1 MKLRIAPSPTG
12 QLHIGNART
21 ALFNWLYAKAN
32 NGTFLVRIDDTD
44 TERSTKEFQ
53 KDITENLKWL
63 GLHWDEGIEVGGS
76 HDSYKQSSRFDRYQE
91 VAENLLSR
99 NLAYEDDG
107 AIRFKVPND
116 GSIEFKDYIRGDMLF
131 NLSDVEDFVILR
143 SDKSPTYHLASTV
156 DDIDYGITIIA
167 RGEDILSSTPK
178 HIMLMKAMDASLPDF
193 CHLPLLFGPDG
204 KKLSKRH
211 GDTSV
216 EVFKNKGILS
226 EAMFNYLCLLGWS
239 PGNDLEQF
247 DINTAISKFDLKN
260 VLPNSAIFDEK
271 KLLWLN
277 GLYIRSTDIEDF
289 QSTALSQ
296 IENDIQRSLFDEEK
310 SRLLKIFPSV
320 QERIET
326 LADLTQQVMFLIDE
340 PFVVDELDW
349 QDVNNEEAQK
359 YLFLLREEFI
369 NLDNFSLDSIEIV
382 MRKTLE
388 EINVKTKIGFQ
399 AARVSITGTKISPPL
414 FESVF
419 ALGREAVICLL
430 YTSPSPRDRTR
441 SRMPSSA

>member
-116 GSIEFKDYIRGDMLF
+116 GSIEFKDYVRGEMSF

-156 DDIDYGITIIA
+156 DDIDYEITIIA

-216 EVFKNKGILS
+216 ETFKNKGILS

-289 QSTALSQ
+289 HATALLQ
-296 IENDIQRSLFDEEK
+296 IENDIQRDLFDEEK
-310 SRLLKIFPSV
+310 SRLSIIFPSV

-340 PFVVDELDW
+340 PFIVDELDW
-349 QDVNNEEAQK
+349 QDVNNDEAQK
-359 YLFLLREEFI
+359 YLFSLREEFI
-369 NLDNFSLDSIEIV
+369 NLDNFSLESIEMI

-388 EINVKTKIGFQ
+388 EINVKTKVGFQ

-414 FESVF
+414 FESIF
-419 ALGREAVICLL
+419 ALGKEAVIARLAESIEKL
-430 YTSPSPRDRTR
+430 
-441 SRMPSSA
+441 

>member
-53 KDITENLKWL
+53 KDIIENLKWL

-76 HDSYKQSSRFDRYQE
+76 HESYKQSSRFDRYQE
-91 VAENLLSR
+91 VAEDLLSR

-107 AIRFKVPND
+107 AIRFKVPID

-216 EVFKNKGILS
+216 EAFKNKGILS

-310 SRLLKIFPSV
+310 SRLLKIFPPV

-340 PFVVDELDW
+340 PFVVNELDW

-382 MRKTLE
+382 MRKHL
-388 EINVKTKIGFQ
+388 KK
-399 AARVSITGTKISPPL
+399 S
-414 FESVF
+414 
-419 ALGREAVICLL
+419 
-430 YTSPSPRDRTR
+430 
-441 SRMPSSA
+441 M

>member
-76 HDSYKQSSRFDRYQE
+76 HDSYKQSLRFDRYQE

-216 EVFKNKGILS
+216 EAFKNKGILS

-359 YLFLLREEFI
+359 YLFLLREGFI

-414 FESVF
+414 FESIF
-419 ALGREAVICLL
+419 ALGREAVIARLAESIEKL
-430 YTSPSPRDRTR
+430 
-441 SRMPSSA
+441 

>member
-44 TERSTKEFQ
+44 IERSTNEFQ
-53 KDITENLKWL
+53 KDIIENLKWL
-63 GLHWDEGIEVGGS
+63 GLYWDEGIEVGGS
-76 HDSYKQSSRFDRYQE
+76 QDSYKQSSRFDRYQE
-91 VAENLLSR
+91 VAEDLLSR

-116 GSIEFKDYIRGDMLF
+116 GSIEFKDYVRGEMSF

-156 DDIDYGITIIA
+156 DDIDYEITIIA

-216 EVFKNKGILS
+216 EAFKNKGILS

-277 GLYIRSTDIEDF
+277 GLYIRSSDIEDF
-289 QSTALSQ
+289 QATALLQ
-296 IENDIQRSLFDEEK
+296 IENDIQRDLFDEEK
-310 SRLLKIFPSV
+310 SRLSIIFPSV

-340 PFVVDELDW
+340 PFVVDKLDW

-359 YLFLLREEFI
+359 YLFSLREEFV
-369 NLDNFSLDSIEIV
+369 NLDKFSLESIETI
-382 MRKTLE
+382 MRKILE
-388 EINVKTKIGFQ
+388 EINVKTKVGFQ

-414 FESVF
+414 FESIF
-419 ALGREAVICLL
+419 ALGKEAVIARLAESIEKL
-430 YTSPSPRDRTR
+430 
-441 SRMPSSA
+441 

>member
-44 TERSTKEFQ
+44 VERSTHEFQ

-63 GLHWDEGIEVGGS
+63 GLNWDEGIEVGGS
-76 HDSYKQSSRFDRYQE
+76 KDSYKQSSRFDRYQE
-91 VAENLLSR
+91 VAEDLLSR

-116 GSIEFKDYIRGDMLF
+116 GSIEFKDYVRGEMSF

-156 DDIDYGITIIA
+156 DDIDYEITIIA

-216 EVFKNKGILS
+216 EAFKNKGILS
-226 EAMFNYLCLLGWS
+226 DAMFNYLCLLGWS

-277 GLYIRSTDIEDF
+277 GLYIRSTIIEDF

-296 IENDIQRSLFDEEK
+296 IENDIQRELFDDEK
-310 SRLLKIFPSV
+310 SRLSIIFPLV

-326 LADLTQQVMFLIDE
+326 LRDLTQQIMFLIDE

-349 QDVNNEEAQK
+349 QDVNNDEAQK
-359 YLFLLREEFI
+359 YLFSLREEFI
-369 NLDNFSLDSIEIV
+369 NLDNFSLESIEMI

-388 EINVKTKIGFQ
+388 EINVKTKVGFQ

-414 FESVF
+414 FESIF
-419 ALGREAVICLL
+419 ALGKEASIARLAESIEKL
-430 YTSPSPRDRTR
+430 
-441 SRMPSSA
+441 

>member
-32 NGTFLVRIDDTD
+32 DGTFLVRIDDTD
-44 TERSTKEFQ
+44 IERSTNEFQ

-63 GLHWDEGIEVGGS
+63 GLHWDEGIEVGGA
-76 HDSYKQSSRFDRYQE
+76 HESYKQSSRFDRYQE
-91 VAENLLSR
+91 VAEDLLSR

-116 GSIEFKDYIRGDMLF
+116 GSIEFKDYVRGEMSF

-156 DDIDYGITIIA
+156 DDIDYEITIIA

-216 EVFKNKGILS
+216 EAFKNKGILS

-247 DINTAISKFDLKN
+247 DVNTAISKFDLKN

-277 GLYIRSTDIEDF
+277 GLYIRSSDIKDF
-289 QSTALSQ
+289 QATALLQ
-296 IENDIQRSLFDEEK
+296 IENDIQRDLFDEEK
-310 SRLLKIFPSV
+310 SRLSIIFPSA

-359 YLFLLREEFI
+359 YLFSLREEFM
-369 NLDNFSLDSIEIV
+369 NLDKFSLESIETI
-382 MRKTLE
+382 MRKILE
-388 EINVKTKIGFQ
+388 EINVKTKVGFQ

-414 FESVF
+414 FESIF
-419 ALGREAVICLL
+419 ALGKEAVIARLAESIEKL
-430 YTSPSPRDRTR
+430 
-441 SRMPSSA
+441 

>member
-216 EVFKNKGILS
+216 EAFKNKGILS

-296 IENDIQRSLFDEEK
+296 IENDIQRSLFDEER

-414 FESVF
+414 FESIF
-419 ALGREAVICLL
+419 ALGREAVIARLAESIEKL
-430 YTSPSPRDRTR
+430 
-441 SRMPSSA
+441 

>member
-44 TERSTKEFQ
+44 IERSTNEFQ
-53 KDITENLKWL
+53 KDIIENLKWL
-63 GLHWDEGIEVGGS
+63 GLYWDEGIEVGGS
-76 HDSYKQSSRFDRYQE
+76 QDSYKQSSRFDRYQE
-91 VAENLLSR
+91 VAEDLLSR

-116 GSIEFKDYIRGDMLF
+116 GSIEFKDYVRGEMSF

-156 DDIDYGITIIA
+156 DDIDYEITIIA

-216 EVFKNKGILS
+216 EAFKNKGILS

-277 GLYIRSTDIEDF
+277 GLYIRSSDIEDF
-289 QSTALSQ
+289 QATALLQ
-296 IENDIQRSLFDEEK
+296 IENDIQRDLFDEEK
-310 SRLLKIFPSV
+310 SRLSIIFPSV

-359 YLFLLREEFI
+359 YLFSLREEFI
-369 NLDNFSLDSIEIV
+369 NLDKFSLESIETI
-382 MRKTLE
+382 MRKILE
-388 EINVKTKIGFQ
+388 ENNVKTKVGFQ

-414 FESVF
+414 FESIF
-419 ALGREAVICLL
+419 ALGREAVIARLAESIEKL
-430 YTSPSPRDRTR
+430 
-441 SRMPSSA
+441 

>member
-76 HDSYKQSSRFDRYQE
+76 HDSYKQSLRFDRYQE

-216 EVFKNKGILS
+216 EAFKNKGILS

-310 SRLLKIFPSV
+310 SRLVKIFPSV

-414 FESVF
+414 FESIF
-419 ALGREAVICLL
+419 ALGREAVIARLAESIEKL
-430 YTSPSPRDRTR
+430 
-441 SRMPSSA
+441 

>member
-178 HIMLMKAMDASLPDF
+178 HIMLMKAMDTSLPDF

-216 EVFKNKGILS
+216 EAFKNKGILS

-296 IENDIQRSLFDEEK
+296 IENDIQRTLFDEEK

-369 NLDNFSLDSIEIV
+369 NLDNFSLNSIEIV

-414 FESVF
+414 FESIF
-419 ALGREAVICLL
+419 ALGREAVIARLAESIEKL
-430 YTSPSPRDRTR
+430 
-441 SRMPSSA
+441 

>member
-116 GSIEFKDYIRGDMLF
+116 GSIEFKDYIRGDMIF

-216 EVFKNKGILS
+216 EAFKNKGILS

-296 IENDIQRSLFDEEK
+296 IENDIQRTLFDEEK

-399 AARVSITGTKISPPL
+399 AVRVSITGTKISPPL
-414 FESVF
+414 FESIF
-419 ALGREAVICLL
+419 ALGREAVIARLAESIEKL
-430 YTSPSPRDRTR
+430 
-441 SRMPSSA
+441 

>member
-32 NGTFLVRIDDTD
+32 DGTFLVRIDDTD
-44 TERSTKEFQ
+44 IERSTNEFQ

-76 HDSYKQSSRFDRYQE
+76 QDSYKQSSRFDRYQE
-91 VAENLLSR
+91 VAEDLLSR

-116 GSIEFKDYIRGDMLF
+116 GSIEFKDYVRGEMSF
-131 NLSDVEDFVILR
+131 NLADVEDFVILR

-156 DDIDYGITIIA
+156 DDIDYEITIIA

-216 EVFKNKGILS
+216 EAFKNKGILS

-247 DINTAISKFDLKN
+247 DINTAISKFDLKK

-277 GLYIRSTDIEDF
+277 GLYIRSSDIEDF
-289 QSTALSQ
+289 QATALLQ
-296 IENDIQRSLFDEEK
+296 IENDIQRDLFDEEK
-310 SRLLKIFPSV
+310 NRLSIIFPSV

-359 YLFLLREEFI
+359 YLFSLREEFI
-369 NLDNFSLDSIEIV
+369 NLDKFSLESIETI
-382 MRKTLE
+382 MRKKLE
-388 EINVKTKIGFQ
+388 EINVKTKVGFQ

-414 FESVF
+414 FESIF
-419 ALGREAVICLL
+419 ALGKEAVIARLAESIEKL
-430 YTSPSPRDRTR
+430 
-441 SRMPSSA
+441 

>member
-44 TERSTKEFQ
+44 TERSTSEYQ
-53 KDITENLKWL
+53 KDITDNLKWL
-63 GLHWDEGIEVGGS
+63 GLHWDEGIEVG
-76 HDSYKQSSRFDRYQE
+76 DSNDTYKQSSRFDRYRE
-91 VAENLLSR
+91 VAENLLSK

-116 GSIEFKDYIRGDMLF
+116 GSIEFNDYIRGEMSF

-156 DDIDYGITIIA
+156 DDVDYGITIIA

-178 HIMLMKAMDASLPDF
+178 HIMLMKSMNAALPDF

-216 EVFKNKGILS
+216 EAFRKKGILS
-226 EAMFNYLCLLGWS
+226 DAMFNYLCLLGWS
-239 PGNDLEQF
+239 PGNDVEQF
-247 DINTAISKFDLKN
+247 DVNTAISKFDLKN

-277 GLYIRSTDIEDF
+277 GLYIRSTNIEDF
-289 QSTALSQ
+289 QVTALSQ
-296 IENDIQRSLFDEEK
+296 IEKDIQRELFDEEK
-310 SRLLKIFPSV
+310 SRLSKIFPSV

-326 LADLTQQVMFLIDE
+326 LADLTEQVMFLIDE
-340 PFVVDELDW
+340 PFIIDELDW
-349 QDVNNEEAQK
+349 QDVNNEEAQN

-369 NLDNFSLDSIEIV
+369 KLDDFSLEIIEMT
-382 MRKTLE
+382 MRKLLE
-388 EINVKTKIGFQ
+388 EINVKTKVGFQ
-399 AARVSITGTKISPPL
+399 ATRVSITGTKISPPL
-414 FESVF
+414 FESIF
-419 ALGREAVICLL
+419 ALGRDTVIARLAESIEKL
-430 YTSPSPRDRTR
+430 
-441 SRMPSSA
+441 

>member
-44 TERSTKEFQ
+44 IERSTREFQ
-53 KDITENLKWL
+53 KDIIENLKWL

-76 HDSYKQSSRFDRYQE
+76 QDSYKQSSRFDRYQE
-91 VAENLLSR
+91 VAEDLLSR

-116 GSIEFKDYIRGDMLF
+116 GSIEFKDYIRGEMSF

-156 DDIDYGITIIA
+156 DDVDYEITIIA

-216 EVFKNKGILS
+216 EAFKNKGILS

-277 GLYIRSTDIEDF
+277 GLYIRSSNIEDF
-289 QSTALSQ
+289 QATALLQ
-296 IENDIQRSLFDEEK
+296 IENDIQRDLFDEEK
-310 SRLLKIFPSV
+310 SRLSIIFPSV

-340 PFVVDELDW
+340 PFVVDKLDW

-359 YLFLLREEFI
+359 YLFSLRDEFI
-369 NLDNFSLDSIEIV
+369 NLDKFSLESIETI
-382 MRKTLE
+382 MRKILE
-388 EINVKTKIGFQ
+388 EINVKTKVGFQ

-414 FESVF
+414 FESIF
-419 ALGREAVICLL
+419 ALGKEAVIARLAESIEKL
-430 YTSPSPRDRTR
+430 
-441 SRMPSSA
+441 

>member
-44 TERSTKEFQ
+44 IERSTNEFQ
-53 KDITENLKWL
+53 KDIIENLKWL
-63 GLHWDEGIEVGGS
+63 GLYWDEGIEVGGS
-76 HDSYKQSSRFDRYQE
+76 QDSYKQSSRFDRYQE
-91 VAENLLSR
+91 VAEDLLSR

-116 GSIEFKDYIRGDMLF
+116 GSIEFKDYIRGEMSF

-156 DDIDYGITIIA
+156 DDIDYEITIIA

-216 EVFKNKGILS
+216 EAFKNKGILS

-277 GLYIRSTDIEDF
+277 GLYIRSSDIEDF
-289 QSTALSQ
+289 QATALLQ

-310 SRLLKIFPSV
+310 NRLSIIFPSV

-359 YLFLLREEFI
+359 YLFSLREEFI
-369 NLDNFSLDSIEIV
+369 NLDKFSLESIETI
-382 MRKTLE
+382 MRKILE
-388 EINVKTKIGFQ
+388 EINVKTKVGFQ

-414 FESVF
+414 FESIF
-419 ALGREAVICLL
+419 ALGKEAVIARLAESIEKL
-430 YTSPSPRDRTR
+430 
-441 SRMPSSA
+441 

>member
-44 TERSTKEFQ
+44 TERSTSEYQ
-53 KDITENLKWL
+53 KDITDNLKWL
-63 GLHWDEGIEVGGS
+63 GLHWDEGIEVG
-76 HDSYKQSSRFDRYQE
+76 DSNDNYKQSSRFDRYRE
-91 VAENLLSR
+91 VAENLLSK

-116 GSIEFKDYIRGDMLF
+116 GSIEFNDYIRGEMSF

-156 DDIDYGITIIA
+156 DDVDYGITIIA

-178 HIMLMKAMDASLPDF
+178 HIMLMKSMDAALPDF

-216 EVFKNKGILS
+216 EAFRKKGILS
-226 EAMFNYLCLLGWS
+226 DAMFNYLCLLGWS
-239 PGNDLEQF
+239 PGNDVEQF

-277 GLYIRSTDIEDF
+277 GLYIRSTNIEDF
-289 QSTALSQ
+289 QVTALSQ
-296 IENDIQRSLFDEEK
+296 IEKDIQRELFDEEK
-310 SRLLKIFPSV
+310 TRLSKIFPSV

-326 LADLTQQVMFLIDE
+326 LADLTEQVMFLIDE
-340 PFVVDELDW
+340 PFIIDELDW
-349 QDVNNEEAQK
+349 QDVNNEEAQN

-369 NLDNFSLDSIEIV
+369 KLDDFSLEIIEMT
-382 MRKTLE
+382 MRKLLE
-388 EINVKTKIGFQ
+388 ETNVKTKVGFQ
-399 AARVSITGTKISPPL
+399 ATRVSITGTKISPPL
-414 FESVF
+414 FESIF
-419 ALGREAVICLL
+419 ALGRDTVIARLAESIEKL
-430 YTSPSPRDRTR
+430 
-441 SRMPSSA
+441 

>member
-216 EVFKNKGILS
+216 EAFKNKGILS

-296 IENDIQRSLFDEEK
+296 IENDIQRSLFDDEK

-382 MRKTLE
+382 MRKKLE

-414 FESVF
+414 FESIF
-419 ALGREAVICLL
+419 ALGREAVIARLAESIEKL
-430 YTSPSPRDRTR
+430 
-441 SRMPSSA
+441 

>member
-216 EVFKNKGILS
+216 EAFKNKGILS
-226 EAMFNYLCLLGWS
+226 EAMFNYLCLLGWT

-296 IENDIQRSLFDEEK
+296 IENDIQRSLFEDEK

-369 NLDNFSLDSIEIV
+369 NLDNFSLDSIEII

-414 FESVF
+414 FESIF
-419 ALGREAVICLL
+419 ALGREAVIARLAESIEKL
-430 YTSPSPRDRTR
+430 
-441 SRMPSSA
+441 

>member
-44 TERSTKEFQ
+44 TERSTEEFQ

-216 EVFKNKGILS
+216 EAFKNKGILS

-296 IENDIQRSLFDEEK
+296 IENDIQRSLFDDEK

-369 NLDNFSLDSIEIV
+369 NLDNFSLESIEII

-414 FESVF
+414 FESIF
-419 ALGREAVICLL
+419 ALGREAVIARLAESIEKL
-430 YTSPSPRDRTR
+430 
-441 SRMPSSA
+441 

>member
-107 AIRFKVPND
+107 AIRFKVPDD

-216 EVFKNKGILS
+216 EAFKNKGILS

-359 YLFLLREEFI
+359 YLFLLRQEFI

-414 FESVF
+414 FESIF
-419 ALGREAVICLL
+419 ALGREAVIARLAESIEKL
-430 YTSPSPRDRTR
+430 
-441 SRMPSSA
+441 

>member
-44 TERSTKEFQ
+44 TERSTKEFE

-91 VAENLLSR
+91 VAEDLLSR

-116 GSIEFKDYIRGDMLF
+116 GSIEFKDYIRGEMLF

-216 EVFKNKGILS
+216 EAYKNKGILS

-310 SRLLKIFPSV
+310 SRLLKIYPSV

-419 ALGREAVICLL
+419 ALGREAVIARLAESIEKL
-430 YTSPSPRDRTR
+430 
-441 SRMPSSA
+441 